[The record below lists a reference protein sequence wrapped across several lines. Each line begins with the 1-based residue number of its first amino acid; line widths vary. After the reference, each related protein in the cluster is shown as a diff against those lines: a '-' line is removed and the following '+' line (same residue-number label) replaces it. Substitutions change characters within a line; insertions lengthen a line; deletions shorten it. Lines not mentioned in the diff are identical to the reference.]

1 MYFGCF
7 LRFISLQV
15 CFFCASGDSLAI
27 INNLLYAQKP
37 QLDFRSKRLEVMF
50 FWPYAVSLTLEEVQ
64 SLINKEENNLQGF
77 FEHAFKIC
85 E

>member
-1 MYFGCF
+1 MPK
-7 LRFISLQV
+7 
-15 CFFCASGDSLAI
+15 
-27 INNLLYAQKP
+27 NLIRNADHSY